1 VIEGQDVVLSTAEL
15 AGISRRELGEPV
27 ESLDEHRD
35 TVIAAL
41 DLVFTGI

>member
-1 VIEGQDVVLSTAEL
+1 MIPPTGSDDQ
-15 AGISRRELGEPV
+15 
-27 ESLDEHRD
+27 SLTEHRD